1 VEQHRRAIVWLRRD
15 LRLRDY
21 VALFEAAGSSHAICV
36 AFVVDPALLA
46 SERMGGPLVAV
57 FFRALQA
64 LRDDLRTRGSELALL
79 CGDPATEL
87 RGFARR
93 IEADAL
99 FFNDDYEPDAIARDD
114 AVARTF
120 ERDGIPVR
128 RYLDHVYFGADDVS
142 SAAGAPYKVFT
153 PYRRAWLERRAA
165 DPRPPVPS
173 ERALRKKLL
182 PHAQIGETAAVPM
195 PEAFG
200 FVASAAYP
208 LVSEQTAA
216 ERLRDFL
223 APGGPVE
230 RYKEQRDLPAI
241 DGTSRLSP
249 HLRAGTIG
257 IRTCVEAAFERRAA
271 VDSPESAS
279 VDAWIGELIWR
290 DFYQTILKR
299 FPAVANGPFLASGAT
314 IRWRDDPQGFAD
326 WARGATGYPIVDA
339 AMRQLNETGWMHN
352 RLRMIVA
359 SFLTKHLLIDWR
371 RGERYFERQLI
382 DADLAQNN
390 GGWQWA
396 ASTGTDAVP
405 YFRIFNPTLQGR
417 RFDPHGAFIRRMIPE
432 LAAVPDAFIHEPS
445 TMPPL
450 VQREAGVTIGE
461 TYPAPI
467 VDHRSARLRALEAY
481 APRR

>member
-1 VEQHRRAIVWLRRD
+1 VERHRRAIVWLRRD
-15 LRLRDY
+15 LRLADN
-21 VALFEAAGSSHAICV
+21 VALFEAARSSHATCV
-36 AFVVDPALLA
+36 AFIVDPLLLA
-46 SERMGGPLVAV
+46 SDRMGAPLVAV
-57 FFRALQA
+57 FFSALGQ
-64 LRDDLRTRGSELALL
+64 LRDDLRTRGSDLALL
-79 CGDPATEL
+79 YGDPLAEL

-93 IEADAL
+93 VEADAL
-99 FFNDDYEPDAIARDD
+99 FFNDDYEPDAVARDD

-120 ERDGIPVR
+120 ERDGIAVGR
-128 RYLDHVYFGADDVS
+128 CLDHVYFGADDVV
-142 SAAGAPYKVFT
+142 SASGAPYKVFT

-165 DPRPPVPS
+165 DPRQPLPS
-173 ERALRKKLL
+173 ESALRGKLL
-182 PHAQIGETAAVPM
+182 PYAQIGETGPVPL

-200 FVASAAYP
+200 FAGSPAYP
-208 LVSEQTAA
+208 LLSERTAT
-216 ERLRDFL
+216 ERLRAFL
-223 APGGPVE
+223 AAGGAVE
-230 RYKEQRDLPAI
+230 RYKTDRDLPAI

-271 VDSPESAS
+271 ENSPACTSI
-279 VDAWIGELIWR
+279 DAWIGELIWR
-290 DFYQTILKR
+290 DFYQVILKK
-299 FPAVANGPFLASGAT
+299 FPAVANGPFLASGET
-314 IRWRDDPQGFAD
+314 IRWRDDPVGFEA

-359 SFLTKHLLIDWR
+359 SFLSKHLLIDWR
-371 RGERYFERQLI
+371 RGERYFEQRLI
-382 DADLAQNN
+382 DADQAQNN

-417 RFDPHGAFIRRMIPE
+417 RFDPHGAFIRRMVPE
-432 LAAVPDAFIHEPS
+432 LAAVPDAFVHEPS

-450 VQREAGVTIGE
+450 VQREVGVTIGE

-467 VDHRSARLRALEAY
+467 VDHRSARLRALQAY
-481 APRR
+481 APVR